1 MELNTF
7 VIEEDG
13 VFCTW
18 QNSTD
23 EETGI
28 TDISL
33 DFFMPASD
41 DAPIYERASEAFS
54 ECAYSG
60 AEWAEMLKNA
70 GFTVLGIFDGYTEK
84 PLTDTSERAVYAVR
98 KD

>member
-1 MELNTF
+1 MVTEYAA
-7 VIEEDG
+7 V
-13 VFCTW
+13 
-18 QNSTD
+18 
-23 EETGI
+23 
-28 TDISL
+28 
-33 DFFMPASD
+33 ASV
-41 DAPIYERASEAFS
+41 PRWPMI
-54 ECAYSG
+54 